1 VGRLAVLVA
10 LAVGL
15 ALPATAAAHVQLTPD
30 KVAPGAFTLF
40 TVLSPNES
48 VQPLTGLQ
56 LTIPEEMLIDSVA
69 DTPGFTTKVVEDPQH
84 RVAGLSWQGGN
95 VSSGRLALFHFSGT
109 PRGAGALELTG
120 IQHFADG
127 SKQLWHSPVVNVADE
142 DNGSSRDSLT
152 LGLAVAALLVAL
164 LLGGGA
170 LLVAVTRGRTVAA

>member
-1 VGRLAVLVA
+1 MGRLAVLVT

-56 LTIPEEMLIDSVA
+56 LTIPEGMLIDSVA

-84 RVAGLSWQGGN
+84 RVAGLSWQGGD

-127 SKQLWHSPVVNVADE
+127 STQLWHSPVVNVADG
-142 DNGSSRDSLT
+142 DSGSSRDSLT

-170 LLVAVTRGRTVAA
+170 LLVALTRGRTVPA

>member
-1 VGRLAVLVA
+1 MLVA

-15 ALPATAAAHVQLTPD
+15 ALPATADAHVQLTPD

-56 LTIPEEMLIDSVA
+56 LTIPEGMLIDSAA

-84 RVAGLSWQGGN
+84 RVAGLSWQGGS
-95 VSSGRLALFHFSGT
+95 VGSGRLALFHFSGT
-109 PRGAGALELTG
+109 PRGSGVLELTG
-120 IQHFADG
+120 IQRFADG
-127 SKQLWHSPVVNVADE
+127 STQLWHSPVVDVAD
-142 DNGSSRDSLT
+142 DSGSSRDSLT
-152 LGLAVAALLVAL
+152 LGLAVAALLLAL

-170 LLVAVTRGRTVAA
+170 LLVALTRGRTVAA